1 MWNVNRRSY
10 EVCLYALVLGVAYYH
25 CTSCG
30 AVVSVGV
37 APPIVELAVPAAGVH
52 VVDLNVFNHGDSPL
66 TVRGYVTDL
75 ELSGDGTPIPLEIG
89 DGDWSCADWIRLDKR
104 EFELQAGE
112 EKVVH
117 ATLRVPRGSTGGRYA
132 VILFEGTPVLDNP
145 RPWDVVLTTRVG
157 CIVMETIPRTL
168 VREGEILKMEV
179 SKSEGGVVFTVHF
192 SNTGNV
198 HVKANGSVVITDSEG
213 RIVDRVPLDVVTGT
227 VLPGGIR
234 EFEGTWSNPQ
244 KMKTGEYTAEVRIT
258 YGGHRRALRMVTFR
272 LEGE

>member
-30 AVVSVGV
+30 AVVSIGV
-37 APPIVELAVPAAGVH
+37 APPIVELTVPAGGAH
-52 VVDLNVFNHGDSPL
+52 VVDLNVYNQGDSPL
-66 TVRGYVTDL
+66 ILRGYVTGL
-75 ELSGDGTPIPLEIG
+75 ELSRDGAPIPLETG
-89 DGDWSCADWIRLDKR
+89 DGDWSCADWIRLDKK

-112 EKVVH
+112 EELVH

-132 VILFEGTPVLDNP
+132 VIFFEGTPVLKNP
-145 RPWDVVLTTRVG
+145 SPWDVVLATRVG

-168 VREGEILKMEV
+168 VRDGEILKMEV
-179 SKSEGGVVFTVHF
+179 SKSEGEVVFTVDF
-192 SNTGNV
+192 SNKGNV
-198 HVKANGSVVITDSEG
+198 HMKANGCVLIADSEG

-234 EFEGTWSNPQ
+234 EFEGTWSNRR
-244 KMKTGEYTAEVRIT
+244 KMKTGEYTGEVRIA
-258 YGGHRRALRMVTFR
+258 YGGHRGVLRMVTFR